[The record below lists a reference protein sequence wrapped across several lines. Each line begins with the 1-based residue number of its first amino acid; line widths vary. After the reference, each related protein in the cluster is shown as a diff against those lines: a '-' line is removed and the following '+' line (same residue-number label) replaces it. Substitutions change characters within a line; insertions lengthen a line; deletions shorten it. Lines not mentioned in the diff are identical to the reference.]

1 MTYSPEDY
9 LMLSGIQHFCF
20 CKRQWALIHI
30 EQQWSDNLLTVEGDI
45 LHKNVHDSGFDEK
58 RGDKIVVRGMAI
70 NSAELGV
77 SGVCDVVEF
86 MRSEDGVSIFGREG
100 KYKVIPVEYKR
111 GKPKEN
117 DADRLQ
123 LAAQAICLEEMLCC
137 IIEKGFLYY
146 GEIRRR
152 EEIVFDDEIRQ
163 KTVSMI
169 KEMHGYFERGYTP
182 KTKRT
187 KSCNACS
194 LKDICL
200 PGLQKNISAG
210 KYIRERLDETE

>member
-45 LHKNVHDSGFDEK
+45 LHKNVHDIGFDEK

-137 IIEKGFLYY
+137 KIEKGFLYY

>member
-20 CKRQWALIHI
+20 CKRQWGLIHI

-45 LHKNVHDSGFDEK
+45 LHKNVHDIGFDEK

-137 IIEKGFLYY
+137 KIEKGFLYY

>member
-1 MTYSPEDY
+1 MIYSPEDY

-45 LHKNVHDSGFDEK
+45 LHKNVHDIGFDEK

-137 IIEKGFLYY
+137 KIEKGFLYY

-152 EEIVFDDEIRQ
+152 EEIAFDDEIRQ

>member
-1 MTYSPEDY
+1 MIYSPEDY

-20 CKRQWALIHI
+20 CKRQWGLIHI

-45 LHKNVHDSGFDEK
+45 LHKNVHDIGFDEK

-123 LAAQAICLEEMLCC
+123 LAAQAMCLEEMLCC
-137 IIEKGFLYY
+137 KIEKGFLYY

>member
-1 MTYSPEDY
+1 
-9 LMLSGIQHFCF
+9 MLSGIQHFCF

-45 LHKNVHDSGFDEK
+45 LHKNVHDIGFDEK

-137 IIEKGFLYY
+137 KIEKGFLYY

-152 EEIVFDDEIRQ
+152 EEIAFDDEIRQ

>member
-45 LHKNVHDSGFDEK
+45 LHKNVHDIGFDEK

-70 NSAELGV
+70 NSVELGV
-77 SGVCDVVEF
+77 SGLCDVVEF

-137 IIEKGFLYY
+137 KIEKGFLYY

-210 KYIRERLDETE
+210 KYIRERLEETE

>member
-1 MTYSPEDY
+1 
-9 LMLSGIQHFCF
+9 MLSGIQHFCF
-20 CKRQWALIHI
+20 CKRQWGLIHI

-45 LHKNVHDSGFDEK
+45 LHKNVHDIGFDEK

-123 LAAQAICLEEMLCC
+123 LAAQAMCLEEMLCC
-137 IIEKGFLYY
+137 KIEKGFLYY

>member
-45 LHKNVHDSGFDEK
+45 LHKNVHDIGFDEK

-137 IIEKGFLYY
+137 KIEKGFLYY

-152 EEIVFDDEIRQ
+152 EEIAFDDEIRQ

>member
-45 LHKNVHDSGFDEK
+45 LHKNVHDNEFDEK

-137 IIEKGFLYY
+137 KIEKGFLYY

-210 KYIRERLDETE
+210 EYIRERLDETE

>member
-1 MTYSPEDY
+1 
-9 LMLSGIQHFCF
+9 MLSGIQHFCF

-45 LHKNVHDSGFDEK
+45 LHKNVHDIGFDEK

-70 NSAELGV
+70 NSVELGV
-77 SGVCDVVEF
+77 SGLCDVVEF

-137 IIEKGFLYY
+137 KIEKGFLYY

-210 KYIRERLDETE
+210 KYIRERLEETE

>member
-1 MTYSPEDY
+1 
-9 LMLSGIQHFCF
+9 MLSGIQHFCF
-20 CKRQWALIHI
+20 CKRQWGLIHI

-137 IIEKGFLYY
+137 KIEKGFLYY

>member
-45 LHKNVHDSGFDEK
+45 LHKNVHDIGFDEK

-70 NSAELGV
+70 NSVELGV
-77 SGVCDVVEF
+77 SGLCDVVEF

-137 IIEKGFLYY
+137 KIEKGFLYY

>member
-1 MTYSPEDY
+1 MIYSPEDY

-45 LHKNVHDSGFDEK
+45 LHKNVHDNEFDEK

-137 IIEKGFLYY
+137 KIEKGFLYY

>member
-1 MTYSPEDY
+1 
-9 LMLSGIQHFCF
+9 MLSGIQHFCF
-20 CKRQWALIHI
+20 CKRQWGLIHI

-45 LHKNVHDSGFDEK
+45 LHKNVHDSEFDEK

-70 NSAELGV
+70 SSAELGV

-86 MRSEDGVSIFGREG
+86 VRSQDGVGIFGREG
-100 KYKVIPVEYKR
+100 EYKIIPVEYKR

-123 LAAQAICLEEMLCC
+123 LAAQAMCLEEMLCC
-137 IIEKGFLYY
+137 KIEKGFLYY

-210 KYIRERLDETE
+210 KYIRERLEETE

>member
-1 MTYSPEDY
+1 M
-9 LMLSGIQHFCF
+9 
-20 CKRQWALIHI
+20 
-30 EQQWSDNLLTVEGDI
+30 TVEGDI

-137 IIEKGFLYY
+137 KIEKGFLYY